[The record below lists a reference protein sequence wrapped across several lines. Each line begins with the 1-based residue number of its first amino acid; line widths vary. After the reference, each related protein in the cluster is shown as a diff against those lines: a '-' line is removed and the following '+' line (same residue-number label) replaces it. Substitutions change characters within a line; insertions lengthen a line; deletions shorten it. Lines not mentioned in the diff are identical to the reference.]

1 MRRPLAAAAAGLAL
15 VAGAGAAACSSS
27 SPPSHPPPSSSQQQ
41 KPADTNPPG
50 DIPDTQAFV
59 PWSSPDGAFTVKV
72 PEGWSRSS
80 QGAATVFTDKFNS
93 VRAER
98 VPATTAPTVDS
109 VRMRDIP
116 EIQAG
121 SRHFSLVSVTEVQR
135 KGGKAVLAEY
145 HADSAPD
152 QVTGKSV
159 PLDVQRYVFFSPGKG
174 EAVLTLSGGVGA
186 DNVDPWRTV
195 TDSFRWS

>member
-1 MRRPLAAAAAGLAL
+1 MRRSLAAAAAVLAL
-15 VAGAGAAACSSS
+15 VAGAGAACSSS
-27 SPPSHPPPSSSQQQ
+27 SSPSHPPASPSQTQ
-41 KPADTNPPG
+41 KPSDVNPPG

-72 PEGWSRSS
+72 PEGWSRMS
-80 QGAATVFTDKFNS
+80 QGVATVFTDKFNS
-93 VRAER
+93 VRVEH
-98 VPATTAPTVDS
+98 VPAATAPTADS
-109 VRMRDIP
+109 VRTRDLP
-116 EIQAG
+116 AIQAG

-145 HADSAPD
+145 RADSAPD

-159 PLDVQRYVFFSPGKG
+159 PLDVQRFVFFSPAKG

-186 DNVDPWRTV
+186 DNADPWRTI
-195 TDSFRWS
+195 TDSFRWT